1 MGGISCHG
9 CVYVQKFVSEKNIQ
23 RLAHL
28 DQGLLGHQQFLISAP
43 SGSRLHNFLL
53 MCRISS
59 PFPLKRPKLSSKLLF
74 QAGDFL
80 FCCLLSFF
88 FLAVMWVSWARGHW
102 FTVGSALPIPRKSS
116 PIVQRHP
123 YTWEKGIYLIITSS
137 CIIGATPADLSKPPG
152 E

>member
-88 FLAVMWVSWARGHW
+88 FFGGDVSELGQR
-102 FTVGSALPIPRKSS
+102 ALVYRWQCS
-116 PIVQRHP
+116 PNPTQKLP
-123 YTWEKGIYLIITSS
+123 Y
-137 CIIGATPADLSKPPG
+137 CPATPLYLGKRYISHHYIKLYHRCNPRRP
-152 E
+152 EQTPR